1 MAAFLELILSDSFK
15 NLSEL
20 YIFAATT
27 SAMEKEKGKLK
38 DSLLSFLLLSEQQK
52 GTEGARTM
60 IPVEGEYERGPII
73 AELVH
78 EALCHAAVRGLNQT
92 DSILLV
98 QSLLE
103 GLQWI
108 KNKGN

>member
-1 MAAFLELILSDSFK
+1 MAAFLELVLSDSFK

-20 YIFAATT
+20 YISAAKT
-27 SAMEKEKGKLK
+27 SAIEKEKDKLK
-38 DSLLSFLLLSEQQK
+38 DSLLSFLLLPEQQK
-52 GTEGARTM
+52 GTGGART

-73 AELVH
+73 AELMH